1 MQAFAPHYGQI
12 FKKNIMLKIKNIITL
27 FTLIATVS
35 ITNAQIKVGDHFPDV
50 QLQNNKNAVVK
61 LNSFKD
67 KTVLVDFWASW
78 CAPCRLAN
86 KNLVKMYNQYKGQNF
101 EIVGISIDNDKTK
114 WLKAIEKDK
123 MKHQQLIDPKGFDA
137 KTAVTFGVDALPS
150 TFLFDASGKLIAI
163 NPTEAQI
170 IAQIKKNNK

>member
-1 MQAFAPHYGQI
+1 MF
-12 FKKNIMLKIKNIITL
+12 KIKNTITL
-27 FTLIATVS
+27 FTLIATVAVAS
-35 ITNAQIKVGDHFPDV
+35 AQIKVGDSFPDV
-50 QLQNNKNAVVK
+50 QLQNDKNTTVK
-61 LNSFKD
+61 LNSFKG

-78 CAPCRLAN
+78 CAPCRMAN
-86 KNLVKMYNQYKGQNF
+86 KKLVKIYDQYKGQNF

-170 IAQIKKNNK
+170 IAQITKNKK

>member
-1 MQAFAPHYGQI
+1 MF
-12 FKKNIMLKIKNIITL
+12 KIKYIITL
-27 FTLIATVS
+27 FTLIATFATAS
-35 ITNAQIKVGDHFPDV
+35 AQIKIGDGFPDV
-50 QLQNNKNAVVK
+50 QLQNNKNATIK
-61 LNSFKD
+61 LNSFKG

-78 CAPCRLAN
+78 CAPCRMAN
-86 KNLVKMYNQYKGQNF
+86 KNLVKLYDQYKGLNF

-123 MKHQQLIDPKGFDA
+123 LKHQQLIDPKGFEA

-150 TFLFDASGKLIAI
+150 TYLFDASGKLIAI

-170 IAQIKKNNK
+170 IAQIKKNK